1 MQAIE
6 NISLAEYTIPQKI
19 SLMEKLWDSFSYDE
33 ENYKSPKWH
42 KDELLKRE
50 EALQTGEIKI
60 SNWQDAK
67 KRIKRNVFNF

>member
-1 MQAIE
+1 MQTIE
-6 NISLAEYTIPQKI
+6 NISLSEYTIPEKI

-33 ENYKSPKWH
+33 ENYESPQWH

-50 EALQTGEIKI
+50 EALQVGEIKI

-67 KRIKRNVFNF
+67 KRIKRNVCK